1 MSISEALVD
10 LVNSNEK
17 FKFHL
22 EHILS
27 GDASDE
33 EISETLIALNEYGI
47 DFHVL
52 NALASVM
59 NSHVDALELLS
70 DEFIDTCGTGGS
82 KLKIFNCSTISAFV
96 VASCG
101 GKVVKHGNKS
111 ITSKSGSADFL
122 ARAGVNINND
132 KCNAINAFNQ
142 FGISSSSGKS
152 MAWDDVS
159 KSGEN
164 DAEFFITFSSLGF
177 QNINLYFDIKGNDD
191 AGILSYDLKYD
202 FTNLEDSNPIDVSG
216 TVKDFASGSSL
227 SFLNNQD
234 LPTSIS
240 GVNAEFSRISLD
252 FGSLLDNQ
260 NFVALRLDDFKENDS
275 MSIDNVLIT
284 GTVIP
289 ESSTYALLLGLFA
302 MVFALIRK
310 HNKS

>member
-1 MSISEALVD
+1 MRFLQIPL
-10 LVNSNEK
+10 L
-17 FKFHL
+17 F
-22 EHILS
+22 ILINFTLNAQS
-27 GDASDE
+27 
-33 EISETLIALNEYGI
+33 LIANW
-47 DFHVL
+47 DFNDGFSLDNDTPQIIH
-52 NALASVM
+52 NAS
-59 NSHVDALELLS
+59 
-70 DEFIDTCGTGGS
+70 
-82 KLKIFNCSTISAFV
+82 
-96 VASCG
+96 
-101 GKVVKHGNKS
+101 
-111 ITSKSGSADFL
+111 SGSGVIYQQRADTD
-122 ARAGVNINND
+122 GNG
-132 KCNAINAFNQ
+132 KGGNAFNQ

-289 ESSTYALLLGLFA
+289 ESSTYALLLGLFT